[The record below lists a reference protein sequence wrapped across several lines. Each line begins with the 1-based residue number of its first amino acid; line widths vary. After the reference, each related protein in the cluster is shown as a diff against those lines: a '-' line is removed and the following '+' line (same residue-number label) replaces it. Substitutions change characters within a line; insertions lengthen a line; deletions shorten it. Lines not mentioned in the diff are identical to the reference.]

1 MVIKFVMKTIKSFCA
16 HGPGY
21 PDARGIHG
29 ESETDTIRLQAHQRG
44 SNGTHL
50 GNRRRAG
57 GVRLTI
63 QVILEREGYE
73 IICAADGDQ
82 GLRAFAST
90 LPQLVITDII
100 MPDKEGL
107 ETIMEIRARCCDA
120 DHRYVGGG
128 RVGNADFLQMA
139 ARLGADEV
147 LPKPF
152 EREDLIG
159 AVRRLLSPE
168 YSGRQP
174 VNVARGANVIPV
186 TPTIWRAMRTDER
199 SRQFS
204 RSD

>member
-1 MVIKFVMKTIKSFCA
+1 MARILVI
-16 HGPGY
+16 
-21 PDARGIHG
+21 DDER
-29 ESETDTIRLQAHQRG
+29 
-44 SNGTHL
+44 
-50 GNRRRAG
+50 

-73 IICAADGDQ
+73 VICAADGDQ

-90 LPQLVITDII
+90 SPQLVITDII

-107 ETIMEIRARCCDA
+107 ETIMEIRARDA
-120 DHRYVGGG
+120 ATPIIAMSGGG